1 MKQILFLAILSTIF
15 TNCLETDINYEFP
28 FEQKTVALGFVDS
41 VNGARVYIGKNIPV
55 LSRDSSGAIKTT
67 EVSLWE
73 NDHPIETLH
82 HFEKNV
88 FVSSTGFKIL
98 PQKTYFFK
106 ASTPLSIDTIISEKI
121 TILPTIRIE
130 NVRYKYVGTSMD
142 RVNLYVDM
150 TDPKGYNAYA
160 ISVQRFRKDTL
171 FGDVIQNN
179 PLFVPINGRIFND
192 REFEGQKHSFLIENV
207 KIEEYQNK
215 RFIPID
221 KIRITL
227 FNLSQPCYETFL
239 SLNTPEP
246 SAGDPFFEPTIIKNT
261 VKNGIGML
269 GTYSSHS
276 FDIYF

>member
-1 MKQILFLAILSTIF
+1 MKQILFLAILSLIF

-28 FEQKTVALGFVDS
+28 FEQKTVALGFIDS
-41 VNGARVYIGKNIPV
+41 VNGARVYISKNIPV
-55 LSRDSSGAIKTT
+55 LSRDSGGVIKNV

-73 NDHPIETLH
+73 NNRQVETLQ

-88 FVSSTGFKIL
+88 FVSSTNFKIS

-106 ASTPLSIDTIISEKI
+106 ANTPLSIDTIVSEKI
-121 TILPTIRIE
+121 TILPVIKIE
-130 NVRYKYVGTSMD
+130 NVRFKHVSTSKD
-142 RVNLYVDM
+142 RVNLYIDI

-160 ISVQRFRKDTL
+160 IIIQRFRKDTL
-171 FGDVIQNN
+171 FGDMIENN
-179 PLFVPINGRIFND
+179 PLFIPINGRIFND
-192 REFEGQKHSFLIENV
+192 REFEGQKHSFLIKNV

-269 GTYSSHS
+269 GTYSSNS
-276 FDIYF
+276 FEIQF